1 MTKKTIE
8 NNNNKPEDENLLQET
23 SELTSALNPMLGVDS
38 KSMMTSWMD
47 TLSMAAKSPSSV
59 IDFNM
64 SLGTKMMDIMTK
76 KTVFEPSKKDK
87 RFKDESWQSVP
98 TYNYLMQS
106 YLALQESLE
115 EWSQDDS
122 FSDEEKRKAKYLFSM
137 FSDTIAPTNT
147 LVGNPAALKEMVNT
161 KGASLLNGFNHFIE
175 DLKNNDGLP
184 SQVDKSQFEVGVNL
198 AITPGKVIFK
208 NELLEL
214 IQYTPQT
221 DKVYSVPFLIIPPQI
236 NKFYVYDLTKEK
248 SFTNYCV
255 NAGFQTLMISWRN
268 AQKEQSHF
276 SLSNYIEALVEAL
289 DVIKEV
295 SGKDKINIMGACS
308 GGITASVLTSYLEQ
322 QGNDR
327 VNTLALSVCSL
338 SQHKEDSE
346 MSMFVDD
353 NHLDDVKTKS
363 KEEGLLKGSELS
375 KVFSWMRPN
384 DLIWNYVVNNYLMGK
399 KPPAFDILY
408 WNSDTTNLPSALHCD
423 YIDLVS
429 GHLFEK
435 PEGFLINGVKID
447 FKTSTCDKYI
457 LAGVTDHITPWKA
470 CYRTTDILGGDKQ
483 FVLTSSGHI
492 QSLVNPPGNPK
503 ASYFVNKTIP
513 KSSDDWLK
521 TAEKQSGTWWEHWSA
536 WLSKNSGY
544 KKNAP
549 KLLGSKNNKPICD
562 APGEYVHQPS

>member
-1 MTKKTIE
+1 MTKKERE
-8 NNNNKPEDENLLQET
+8 NNNTSEEDNVQQEAA
-23 SELTSALNPMLGVDS
+23 ELTSALNPILGVDS
-38 KSMMTSWMD
+38 KSIMNSWMD
-47 TLSMAAKSPSSV
+47 IFSMATKSPSSV
-59 IDFNM
+59 MDFNM
-64 SLGTKMMDIMTK
+64 SLGSKMMGVMTN
-76 KTVFEPSKKDK
+76 KTVYEPSKKDK
-87 RFKDESWQSVP
+87 RFKDEAWQSVP

-122 FSDEEKRKAKYLFSM
+122 FSKDEKSKAKFLFSM
-137 FSDTIAPTNT
+137 LGDTIAPTNT
-147 LVGNPAALKEMVNT
+147 LLGNPAALKEMVDT
-161 KGASLLNGFNHFIE
+161 KGASLLKGFNHFID
-175 DLKNNDGLP
+175 DLKNNNGLP

-208 NELLEL
+208 NDLLEL

-221 DKVYSVPFLIIPPQI
+221 EKVYSIPFLIIPPQI

-248 SFTNYCV
+248 SFTRYCV
-255 NAGFQTLMISWRN
+255 NAGFQTLMVSWKN

-276 SLSNYIEALVEAL
+276 ALSDYIDALVEAL

-322 QGNDR
+322 QGSDR

-338 SQHKEDSE
+338 SQHDEDSE
-346 MSMFVDD
+346 MSMFADK
-353 NHLDDVKTKS
+353 NQLNEAKNKS
-363 KEEGLLKGSELS
+363 KKSGLLKGSELS
-375 KVFSWMRPN
+375 KIFSWMRPN

-423 YIDLVS
+423 YIDLVTS
-429 GHLFEK
+429 NLIDN
-435 PEGFLINGVKID
+435 PEGFLINDVNID
-447 FKTSTCDKYI
+447 FKASKCEKFI

-470 CYRTTDILGGDKQ
+470 CYRTTEILGGEKQ
-483 FVLTSSGHI
+483 FILTSSGHI

-503 ASYFVNKTIP
+503 ASYFVNESTP
-513 KSSDDWLK
+513 QSSDDWMK
-521 TAEKQSGTWWEHWSA
+521 SAEKKSGTWWDHWSM
-536 WLSKNSGY
+536 WLSKNSGN

-549 KLLGSKNNKPICD
+549 KLLGGKNNKPICD
-562 APGEYVHQPS
+562 APGEYVHESS